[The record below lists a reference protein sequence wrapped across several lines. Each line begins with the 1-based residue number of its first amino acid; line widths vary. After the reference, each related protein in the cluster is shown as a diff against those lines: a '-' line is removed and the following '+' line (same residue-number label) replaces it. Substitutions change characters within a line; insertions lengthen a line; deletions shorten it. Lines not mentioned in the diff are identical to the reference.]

1 MIPPNQREF
10 DAPFCPNCSLPMELE
25 RIMPTVLPKNAGAE
39 SQVHECGKCGATVT
53 RTVRSHAAAAGFTR

>member
-1 MIPPNQREF
+1 MISPNECQF
-10 DAPFCPNCSLPMELE
+10 DAPFCPNCSVPMELE

-53 RTVRSHAAAAGFTR
+53 RTVRSHVAVAGCTR